1 MRNFPF
7 SREPSISCGTLFFPC
22 SALPTR
28 ALASLS
34 RYQKGSL
41 LEVLREDY
49 ITTARAKGLTHNRVL
64 FKHALRNSL
73 IPIVTII
80 ASILPAMIGGS
91 VIIETIFSIPGIGR
105 LGFESVL
112 SRDYPVIMAVATISA
127 FLTLIGILIS
137 DITYAIVDPRIGFE
151 RKS

>member
-1 MRNFPF
+1 M
-7 SREPSISCGTLFFPC
+7 
-22 SALPTR
+22 
-28 ALASLS
+28 
-34 RYQKGSL
+34 
-41 LEVLREDY
+41 LREDY
-49 ITTARAKGLTHNRVL
+49 IRTARAKGLAPNRVL